1 MDIHCFAKGEKIM
14 ARRFSKDSEEE
25 IVVINETAFFNP
37 CDLVNTKT
45 TIPLRVGE
53 ERWIYM
59 IPPLFTSPSGDSS
72 ILLIFKGSFKKVN
85 CHLKISK
92 HFTLQTH

>member
-1 MDIHCFAKGEKIM
+1 M
-14 ARRFSKDSEEE
+14 ARRFLKVSEEE

-53 ERWIYM
+53 ERWIY
-59 IPPLFTSPSGDSS
+59 IHHYSPPLSGDSS
-72 ILLIFKGSFKKVN
+72 ILLIFKGSFSTDKSNPKETV
-85 CHLKISK
+85 
-92 HFTLQTH
+92 T